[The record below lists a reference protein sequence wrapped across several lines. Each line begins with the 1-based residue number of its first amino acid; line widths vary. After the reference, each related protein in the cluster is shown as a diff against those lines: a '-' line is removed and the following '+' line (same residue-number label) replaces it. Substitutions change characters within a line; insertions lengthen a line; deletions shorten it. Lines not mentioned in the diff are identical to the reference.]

1 MTRLP
6 KNRQDYCM
14 KFCKTCALLLCAG
27 KGERSGLDYNKIFY
41 RLPQGIT
48 VLEKSIDLLALSE
61 IDKIVLVISPS
72 DEEIIKDFWQGDY
85 AFGGQT
91 RAHSVKNGLD
101 FIAQKGG
108 CDVVVIH
115 DCARPYASVNLVNAC
130 IQSAQAL
137 GSGVAGV
144 TPTDTIKRKN
154 DDTIAENLDRNTLVC
169 VQTPQAFDFDKL
181 CLAYA
186 KATYNETDDSEIFSN
201 VAPAVV
207 VRGEYTNGKITT
219 CADLSIKVG
228 SGFDVHRL
236 VESRKLILGGVEI
249 PHKMG
254 LLGHSDADVV
264 LHAIC
269 DAILSAANLPDIGVL
284 FPDTDVRYEGISSAI
299 LLRQT
304 VDFAKN
310 NGYSLVNV
318 SAVIMA
324 EKPKLAPVIPK
335 IRQSI
340 ANICQL
346 PVENVNVSATTTEKL
361 GIIGQEQGI
370 AASATCLMKRL

>member
-6 KNRQDYCM
+6 KNRQGYCM

-41 RLPQGIT
+41 RLPQGVT

-61 IDKIVLVISPS
+61 IDKIVLVINPS

-130 IQSAQAL
+130 IQSAKRF
-137 GSGVAGV
+137 GSGVAAV
-144 TPTDTIKRKN
+144 TPTDTIKHKN
-154 DDTIAENLDRNTLVC
+154 GNTVVENLDRKTLVC
-169 VQTPQAFDFDKL
+169 VQTPQAFDYEKL
-181 CLAYA
+181 CLSYE
-186 KATYNETDDSEIFSN
+186 KATYRETDDSEIFSN
-201 VAPAVV
+201 IAPAVV
-207 VRGEYTNGKITT
+207 VQGEYANSKITT
-219 CADLSIKVG
+219 LADLSIKVG
-228 SGFDVHRL
+228 TGFDVHRL
-236 VESRKLILGGVEI
+236 VEGRKLILGGVEI
-249 PHKMG
+249 PHETG
-254 LLGHSDADVV
+254 LLGHSDADVL

-269 DAILSAANLPDIGVL
+269 DAILSASDLPDIGVL
-284 FPDTDVRYEGISSAI
+284 FPDTADKFKGISSAI
-299 LLRQT
+299 LLTR
-304 VDFAKN
+304 VIGFAQK
-310 NGYSLVNV
+310 NGYSLVNI
-318 SAVIMA
+318 SAVVMA

-335 IRQSI
+335 IRRSI
-340 ANICQL
+340 ANICKIS
-346 PVENVNVSATTTEKL
+346 VENVNISATTTEKL
-361 GIIGQEQGI
+361 GIVGEEKGI
-370 AASATCLMKRL
+370 ASSATCLMQRL